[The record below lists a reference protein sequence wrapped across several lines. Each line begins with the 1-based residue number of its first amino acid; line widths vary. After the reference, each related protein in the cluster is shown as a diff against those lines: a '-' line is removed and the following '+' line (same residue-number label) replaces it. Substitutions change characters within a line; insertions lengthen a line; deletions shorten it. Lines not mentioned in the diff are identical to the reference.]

1 MQAST
6 NPAPTTRDTAVSV
19 LSELSESDADLL
31 GRIGP
36 LEVRLARGTR
46 EIAAAL
52 TLRHKVFY
60 EEMGATGNPATAPA
74 RQDMDQIDAICDHLI
89 VVDRSRTEG
98 ADEQIVGTYRLLLHD
113 RARQAG
119 GFYSD
124 GEFELSALTARH
136 AGKRFL
142 ELGRSCVLPQYRSKR
157 TIEVL
162 WQGIWA
168 YCNQHS
174 VDVMAGCASFPGTV
188 PARHAQALSFLAHHR
203 RAHSDWNVR
212 ALPSRYNAMD
222 LMPAEAVNPKAA
234 FMAIPP
240 LIKGYV
246 RLGAMTGDG
255 CVIDRQFNTIDV
267 MMILPRA
274 AISQRYID
282 HFGADASRFA
292 A

>member
-1 MQAST
+1 MISGI
-6 NPAPTTRDTAVSV
+6 SG
-19 LSELSESDADLL
+19 SDAGPL
-31 GRIGP
+31 GRIGS
-36 LEVRLARGTR
+36 LEVRLARGAR

-60 EEMGATGNPATAPA
+60 EELGATGDPAIAPA
-74 RQDMDQIDAICDHLI
+74 RQDKDQIDSICDHLI
-89 VVDRSRTEG
+89 VVDRSRAG
-98 ADEQIVGTYRLLLHD
+98 DGQIVGTYRLLLHD
-113 RARQAG
+113 RAHRAG

-124 GEFELSALTARH
+124 GEFELSALTERH
-136 AGKRFL
+136 AGMRFL
-142 ELGRSCVLPQYRSKR
+142 ELGRSCVLSQYRSKR

-188 PARHAQALSFLAHHR
+188 PARHAQALSFLAHFR
-203 RAHSDWNVR
+203 RADSGWDVR
-212 ALPSRYNAMD
+212 ALASRYNAMD
-222 LMPAEAVNPKAA
+222 LMPAEAVDPKAA
-234 FMAIPP
+234 FMAMPP

-274 AISQRYID
+274 SISQRYID